1 MPAIVSGAN
10 SNSQIFYS
18 SYLSTYIERDVK
30 ELSDAIDSLKFL
42 RFITAVAARCG
53 QMVNVAEIA
62 RDADINQT
70 QAKELVDYFRNIGNY
85 FLSPSIFQ

>member
-1 MPAIVSGAN
+1 MRHLLLKKVVKWC
-10 SNSQIFYS
+10 
-18 SYLSTYIERDVK
+18 TYIERDVK

-42 RFITAVAARCG
+42 RFITTVAARCG

-70 QAKELVDYFRNIGNY
+70 QAIMDFRS
-85 FLSPSIFQ
+85 LSLCK